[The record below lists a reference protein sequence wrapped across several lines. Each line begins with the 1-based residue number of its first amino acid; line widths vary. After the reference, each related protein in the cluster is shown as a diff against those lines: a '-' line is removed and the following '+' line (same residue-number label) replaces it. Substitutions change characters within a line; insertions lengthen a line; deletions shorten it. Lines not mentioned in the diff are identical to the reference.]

1 MAPKQTGKRAKTSI
15 KQVHSPIVIKGGL
28 SPQLAD
34 YQSRP
39 LPKPSDKSSRTKS

>member
-1 MAPKQTGKRAKTSI
+1 MASKQTGKRAKTSI

-28 SPQLAD
+28 APQLSN

-39 LPKPSDKSSRTKS
+39 LPKPSDKGSRRKS